1 MTALSNRELGKI
13 RWRCVRR
20 GMLELDELLGK
31 FFDQHFESLSESEK
45 KLFITLL
52 EEPDPVLFDWLLGH
66 ADPEN
71 AEQLTLV
78 KKIRK
83 ISV

>member
-1 MTALSNRELGKI
+1 MAVLSNRELGKI

-20 GMLELDELLGK
+20 GMLELDELLGN
-31 FFDQHFESLSESEK
+31 FFDQHFESLSESEQT
-45 KLFITLL
+45 LFITLL

-71 AEQLTLV
+71 PEQLALV